1 VVGFLV
7 PIIKLSFLKY
17 MEKDNKEQEGNP
29 ALIILG
35 IGVIVVILIA
45 TGVFNKGTSDQTNIT
60 STEQTPSTNNNLQNN
75 TNTTIQTTEE
85 KQQILANQVQC
96 SKDGSAYNLNF
107 WHSTD
112 NSNTVGNKYVWD
124 TPEYHYN
131 SKLNTCLLYERY
143 IQYDKFSN
151 SLSYQYDQIIDVYSN
166 KTILT
171 GFFTRDVSVTPFKED
186 VGYFGNSSNGV
197 PNYTS
202 DEFYRQKNLLF
213 NQ

>member
-1 VVGFLV
+1 MENEEKQNKNQIFTV
-7 PIIKLSFLKY
+7 II
-17 MEKDNKEQEGNP
+17 
-29 ALIILG
+29 
-35 IGVIVVILIA
+35 VIVVISLIFI
-45 TGVFNKGTSDQTNIT
+45 GIFNKKTPDELNN
-60 STEQTPSTNNNLQNN
+60 STATQ
-75 TNTTIQTTEE
+75 NTTTSQLPVATPTPED
-85 KQQILANQVQC
+85 KQQILANQIQC

-202 DEFYRQKNLLF
+202 DEFFRQKNILF